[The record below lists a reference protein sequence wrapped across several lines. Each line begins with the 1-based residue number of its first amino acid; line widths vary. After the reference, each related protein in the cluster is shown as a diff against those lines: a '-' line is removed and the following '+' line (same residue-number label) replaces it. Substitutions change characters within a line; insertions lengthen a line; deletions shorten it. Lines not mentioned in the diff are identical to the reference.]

1 MVKIARQILTDPN
14 ILFCD
19 EPTSGLDSFMAK
31 TVVDVMR
38 DMAARGKLII
48 CTIHQPSSEIFAL
61 FDNLYLLAGG
71 GVVYSGP
78 REDAPKYFATLGYH
92 CPATHNP
99 ADFLI
104 RALSINPDTL
114 AECEERVEKF
124 KGSFKASELHD
135 SLMVKSK

>member
-1 MVKIARQILTDPN
+1 MTDPN

-48 CTIHQPSSEIFAL
+48 CTIHQPSSETFAL
-61 FDNLYLLAGG
+61 FDKLYLLAGG

-78 REDAPKYFATLGYH
+78 REDAPKYFATLGYP
-92 CPATHNP
+92 CPVTHNP

-104 RALSINPDTL
+104 RSLSINPDRL

-124 KGSFKASELHD
+124 KQSFNASELNNHM
-135 SLMVKSK
+135 MVRRM